1 MICLLQNLTRQLDNI
16 DIVPPVQGLGVE
28 QGPVLLGCSV
38 PEEPGVGVVVLCVP
52 PHPSHGAAVRPGLA
66 VWQVD
71 RPGRRQRPRHLLQR
85 EAAGPGRVP
94 GAQLVRRTPRP
105 HTRPP
110 AAHQVTT
117 VRHSPYRPA
126 PRGLGETSGEI
137 LPEDTGTEDE
147 DASNAGKG
155 EVDQGLSAIILCEV
169 IEIGLFNELL
179 PVDDENVEDN
189 F

>member
-28 QGPVLLGCSV
+28 QGPVLLGSSV

-52 PHPSHGAAVRPGLA
+52 PRPSHGAAVRPGLA

-71 RPGRRQRPRHLLQR
+71 CPGRGQRPRHLLQR

-117 VRHSPYRPA
+117 VRQIHTDLLLEDLERLLERYSPRTQEQKMRTPA
-126 PRGLGETSGEI
+126 MQERV
-137 LPEDTGTEDE
+137 
-147 DASNAGKG
+147 K
-155 EVDQGLSAIILCEV
+155 
-169 IEIGLFNELL
+169 
-179 PVDDENVEDN
+179 
-189 F
+189 